1 MKNIGYLLLLP
12 VILFSSCIRNE
23 IDPCPA
29 LHVTITVKDKN
40 YFNVDKVTL
49 EERKNENLD
58 FREYVPTLYYLLR
71 DAVTGEVV
79 EEQGVF
85 DVTGDGGTFPVTFCD
100 CIPHGKYV
108 LTVWGGLKDN
118 APLGDDPLT
127 AILHMEGN
135 EGDDFYLTN
144 DTLIYDAWNYDY
156 TVGMERTKG
165 KLIVQVEN
173 LPEKVAYSDKTVDGL
188 YFHLDCNFNYS
199 NSTKVY
205 TRAELK
211 TEPEVATVTKTL
223 LSPSLQENS
232 SVLRAN
238 FYDHPDRS
246 VPVLTPKAV
255 NITMKRNELTVLK
268 YVYEGG
274 DFLIYLLVN
283 DNWEMLHGMEI
294 D

>member
-1 MKNIGYLLLLP
+1 MKNIGYLLLISA
-12 VILFSSCIRNE
+12 ILFSSCIKEE
-23 IDPCPA
+23 IEPCPA
-29 LHVTITVKDKN
+29 LHVSIAVKDKN
-40 YFNVDKVTL
+40 YFNVDKVAL
-49 EERKNENLD
+49 EKRKSEDLA
-58 FREYVPTLYYLLR
+58 FKEYVPTLYYRLC

-85 DVTGDGGTFPVTFCD
+85 DVTGEDKTFPITFCD

-118 APLGDDPLT
+118 TPLGSDPLT
-127 AILHMEGN
+127 AILHAE
-135 EGDDFYLTN
+135 EAESDDFYLTN

-156 TVGMERTKG
+156 TVDMERAKG

-173 LPEKVAYSDKTVDGL
+173 LPEDVHYSDKTVDGL
-188 YFHLDCNFNYS
+188 YLHLDCNFNYS
-199 NSTKVY
+199 DRTKVY
-205 TRAELK
+205 TQAELNR
-211 TEPEVATVTKTL
+211 ELEVVTKTL
-223 LSPSLQENS
+223 LSPSSQEKG
-232 SVLRAN
+232 SVLKAN
-238 FYDHPDRS
+238 FYDHPDRAI
-246 VPVLTPKAV
+246 PVLTPKAV